1 MATLR
6 PSLHQ
11 LRVFEAV
18 ARHRS
23 FTRAA
28 EELHST
34 QPTVSV
40 QMRELAA
47 GIGLPLVEQ
56 QGRRI
61 ALTPAGEA
69 LLVTAR
75 AMFDAWSA
83 FETGI
88 TDLKGVRRGTLR
100 LAAVTTAEYFVPEL
114 IAPFARAHPGIE
126 VRLAVENRDAVIRR
140 LEQDL
145 DDLAVMMMP
154 PRHLPL
160 SATPFLDNPLVA
172 LAPRDHPLARRASSR
187 RIALATFAA
196 EPLLM
201 REKGSG
207 TRMAS
212 EEFFAQHGLAP
223 NVRMELGSNEAIKH
237 AVAAGLGVAILSAHT
252 VARHPGRDGLAV
264 LDVEHLPIR
273 RRWAL
278 VRREGRIASPVV
290 QAFVEYLAA
299 RPAVE
304 GAHKVAQK
312 TAHKAAR
319 KPAARR
325 APRTR

>member
-1 MATLR
+1 MASAR

-11 LRVFEAV
+11 LRVFESV
-18 ARHRS
+18 ARHLS

-40 QMRELAA
+40 QMRELGAVV
-47 GIGLPLVEQ
+47 GMPLFAQ

-83 FETGI
+83 FETGVAE
-88 TDLKGVRRGTLR
+88 LKGVRRGTLR
-100 LAAVTTAEYFVPEL
+100 LAAVTTAEYFVPAL
-114 IAPFARAHPGIE
+114 LAPFARRHPGIE
-126 VRLAVENRDAVIRR
+126 VKLAVENRDTVIRR
-140 LEQDL
+140 LEQEL

-160 SATPFLDNPLVA
+160 TTTPFLENPLVA
-172 LAPRDHPLARRASSR
+172 LAPRAHLLTQRSRSGRRVTLAA
-187 RIALATFAA
+187 FAA
-196 EPLLM
+196 EPMLM
-201 REKGSG
+201 RERGSG
-207 TRMAS
+207 TRMAC
-212 EEFFAQHGLAP
+212 EEFFAHHGLAP

-252 VARHPGRDGLAV
+252 VGRHPARDGLAI
-264 LDVEHLPIR
+264 LPVEHLPIR
-273 RRWAL
+273 RNWTL
-278 VRREGRIASPVV
+278 VRREGRVASPVV
-290 QAFVEYLAA
+290 QAFIDHLAA
-299 RPAVE
+299 RP
-304 GAHKVAQK
+304 VAEP
-312 TAHKAAR
+312 TAR
-319 KPAARR
+319 PGPRPLKPAAKR
-325 APRTR
+325 ASKR

>member
-1 MATLR
+1 MASLR

-11 LRVFEAV
+11 LRVFETV
-18 ARHRS
+18 ARHRN

-40 QMRELAA
+40 QMRELSAA
-47 GIGLPLVEQ
+47 VGLPLIEQ

-88 TDLKGVRRGTLR
+88 TELKGIRRGTLR

-114 IAPFARAHPGIE
+114 LAPFARAHPGIE

-160 SATPFLDNPLVA
+160 TTTPFLDNPLVA
-172 LAPRDHPLARRASSR
+172 LAPRGHPLAARRRVTLNA
-187 RIALATFAA
+187 FAA
-196 EPLLM
+196 EPLLT

-252 VARHPGRDGLAV
+252 VGRHPARDGLAV
-264 LDVEHLPIR
+264 LAVDHLPIR
-273 RRWAL
+273 RSWTL

-290 QAFVEYLAA
+290 QAFMDYLAA
-299 RPAVE
+299 RPASD
-304 GAHKVAQK
+304 
-312 TAHKAAR
+312 AAR
-319 KPAARR
+319 KTAAARPSARR
-325 APRTR
+325 ARAAR